1 MKRLAAIFLLG
12 SAMLFGAVAGSGAAL
27 AAGTNSADQNK
38 ILDHC
43 QYVPL
48 ATNLAFPKEF
58 GAKNTTVCVD
68 IPVHVE
74 KAKMVFNMDTDTV
87 DGKGNSNGLKH
98 MVMMGYVMKDAIAKG
113 QIKPENVDII
123 GIVHGSAMK
132 WVIKPVPAQQK
143 KWIEAIF
150 KLKREGVNIHLEA
163 CAAAMNGNHLTKK
176 NLFSYDAKGN
186 PDPKA
191 GGRIYVN
198 QGAFARELY
207 LHNHGYAYFEEGY
220 NYHEKNK

>member
-1 MKRLAAIFLLG
+1 MKKSTVISVLG
-12 SAMLFGAVAGSGAAL
+12 SAILLGAAAVSSVAL
-27 AAGTNSADQNK
+27 AAGGNSVEQNR

-43 QYVPL
+43 QYLPL
-48 ATNLAFPKEF
+48 ATNQALPKKF

-87 DGKGNSNGLKH
+87 DGAGNSTGLKH
-98 MVMMGYVMKDAIAKG
+98 MVFMGAVMKDAIAKG
-113 QIKPENVDII
+113 QIKPGNVDII
-123 GIVHGSAMK
+123 GIMHGGALK
-132 WVIKPVPAQQK
+132 WLVKPVDPQQK

-150 KLKREGVNIHLEA
+150 KLKREGVNIHIEA
-163 CAAAMNGNHLTKK
+163 CAAAMNGAHLTKK
-176 NLFSYDAKGN
+176 DLFSYDANGH

-207 LHNHGYAYFEEGY
+207 LQNHGYAYFEEGY
-220 NYHEKNK
+220 DFHGKK

>member
-1 MKRLAAIFLLG
+1 MKKSAVIFMLGSAFLLG
-12 SAMLFGAVAGSGAAL
+12 VVAGSNVAF
-27 AAGTNSADQNK
+27 AAGSSSADQNQ

-43 QYVPL
+43 QYLPL
-48 ATNLAFPKEF
+48 ATNLAFPKKF

-68 IPVHVE
+68 IPAHVE

-87 DGKGNSNGLKH
+87 DGKGNSTGLKH
-98 MVMMGYVMKDAIAKG
+98 MVMMGYFMKNAIAKG
-113 QIKPENVDII
+113 QIKPRNVDII
-123 GIVHGSAMK
+123 GVVHGSALP
-132 WVIKPVPAQQK
+132 WLIKPVPPQQK

-163 CAAAMNGNHLTKK
+163 CAAAMNGAHLTKK
-176 NLFSYDAKGN
+176 NLFSYDADGN

-207 LHNHGYAYFEEGY
+207 LQNHGYAYFEEGY
-220 NYHEKNK
+220 NYHGKK